1 MLQFIFKVIFII
13 TVFIFGGTQAHAN
26 FTHISTSAAMID
38 SDTLGENSAVYID
51 NALEDGKR
59 IVFSGSFDNIFAN
72 IDNDSGSLEAIY
84 IGILKTGHTLS
95 SVGDSDFE
103 FAYKFYNNNG
113 GGYRRVMSTIKN
125 GSALVAA
132 TNLVTNGDIVF
143 FP

>member
-26 FTHISTSAAMID
+26 FTHIPTSAAMID
-38 SDTLGENSAVYID
+38 SDTLGENSAVSID
-51 NALEDGKR
+51 NTLEDGKR

-84 IGILKTGHTLS
+84 IGILKTGHNLS